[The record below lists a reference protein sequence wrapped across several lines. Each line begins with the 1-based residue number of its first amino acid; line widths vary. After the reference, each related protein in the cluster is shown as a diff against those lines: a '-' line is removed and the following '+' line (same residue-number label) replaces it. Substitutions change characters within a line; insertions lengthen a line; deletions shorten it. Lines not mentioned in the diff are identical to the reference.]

1 MAQTENGEKI
11 FQYYCEAGALEFASD
26 WMDFFIENNM
36 TNQMY
41 DWHKWCDEFAEWVII
56 NTPYRFDESAYGLTK
71 EMENV

>member
-11 FQYYCEAGALEFASD
+11 FDYYCEAGVLEFASD

-41 DWHKWCDEFAEWVII
+41 DWHKWCDEFAEWVIL
-56 NTPYRFDESAYGLTK
+56 NTPYRFGEGAYGLTK